1 MAKTHNKKRN
11 VGIIFEQL
19 VKHVSKSFVSN
30 DMSAAKNALDILK
43 KHYSPNSELYKEY
56 RLFNAL
62 VKTRGLTDSLA
73 IRVLE
78 ESKKASKNFSS
89 TKLRNEK
96 ASLIKSINHILE
108 DKDFYGQ
115 RVDEY
120 RKYAT
125 IQTLL
130 NDWRKDT
137 SDNLSRRAIYENE
150 VCKWLTLETG
160 PAKSNTPKDLSDVN
174 SLTVKIMNEKF
185 NTKYDSSLN
194 TEQKSLIREY
204 VFGLANDDMSSFTDR
219 LSSLRS
225 STIDEVSR
233 FSVGCDNKIL
243 NKKIL
248 NVCENLKA
256 LPLEGVNDKILSR
269 YLTLSKLKEELQE
282 KSDG

>member
-30 DMSAAKNALDILK
+30 KMSTAKDALNILK
-43 KHYSPNSELYKEY
+43 KHYSPGSELYKEY

-62 VKTRGLTDSLA
+62 VKTRGLSGPLA
-73 IRVLE
+73 IRILE
-78 ESKKASKNFSS
+78 ESRNASKNFDS

-96 ASLIKSINHILE
+96 ASLIRSINHILE
-108 DKDFYGQ
+108 DKEFYSQ

-130 NDWRKDT
+130 NDWRKDN
-137 SDNLSRRAIYENE
+137 SDNLSRRTLYENE
-150 VCKWLTLETG
+150 VCKWLTSEPMSPGT
-160 PAKSNTPKDLSDVN
+160 SNNQSVSDVN

-185 NTKYDSSLN
+185 NTKYDASLN

-204 VFGLANDDMSSFTDR
+204 VFGLANDDMSSFIDR
-219 LSSLRS
+219 LSNLK
-225 STIDEVSR
+225 STTLAEVNR
-233 FSVGCDNKIL
+233 FSIKCDNNIL

-256 LPLEGVNDKILSR
+256 LPLENVNDQVLSR

-282 KSDG
+282 KNDG